1 MLFIFFLSSQVAGL
15 RTKDASTGTESTT
28 SLAEERPAARPLR
41 ENRASSD
48 RQSSRRSTLTL
59 RRLRL
64 IAVAPAVIPMA
75 RALYGN
81 KLASPNV
88 PKLAEEVNT
97 YIITHQPPPPH
108 NCVVCIFNIYTT
120 FLLRPWNNVCRIYFI
135 TCINGLCCGD
145 WQVYNK
151 RWSFASETEIKCP
164 WPITVAKKRTDHLR
178 RLFDAVPNL
187 VQPSEY
193 SLRISYNK

>member
-1 MLFIFFLSSQVAGL
+1 MFIYVFVCGSLTFRIYKHLCCVYTRRAHTHTQKCIKLWCYLFFSFFLSSQVAGL

-28 SLAEERPAARPLR
+28 SPTEERPAARPLR

-59 RRLRL
+59 RRLHL
-64 IAVAPAVIPMA
+64 IAAAPAVIPMA

-97 YIITHQPPPPH
+97 YIITTTAQLRS
-108 NCVVCIFNIYTT
+108 IYYVDIP
-120 FLLRPWNNVCRIYFI
+120 FFCDRENGVSYFF
-135 TCINGLCCGD
+135 
-145 WQVYNK
+145 YY
-151 RWSFASETEIKCP
+151 A
-164 WPITVAKKRTDHLR
+164 
-178 RLFDAVPNL
+178 
-187 VQPSEY
+187 Y
-193 SLRISYNK
+193 